1 MSLPETLSD
10 PHLHHVKANGISL
23 AYFEWGAHLR
33 GIEATLVMVHATG
46 FHGRVWDQIVAH
58 FPDRHVIALEQ
69 RGHGRSENAQFEGW
83 AIFGRDLAA
92 FVVALD
98 LEGVIG
104 IGHSMGAHAL
114 VQAAAFEPSRFARL
128 ILIDPVIV
136 DPLRYHLA
144 PTPEG
149 TMHPASKRLKQFESS
164 QAMFE
169 RFADRPPYSGFTEQ
183 ALRDYCNHALKPS
196 AQGGGYELACSP
208 MTEAK
213 IYLTAV
219 RNAGVFASV
228 LALKIP
234 VLLIRA
240 RLPKN
245 EGKPDFSGSP
255 TWPGL
260 VSIFHNARE
269 VYLPDR
275 SHLAPMED
283 PAGIAELILEELVAD
298 SKVHPT

>member
-1 MSLPETLSD
+1 MPEARSE
-10 PHLHHVKANGISL
+10 PVLHDVKANDISL

-33 GIEATLVMVHATG
+33 GVDATLLMVHATG
-46 FHGRVWDQIVAH
+46 FHGRVWDQVVAH
-58 FPDRHVIALEQ
+58 FPNRHVIALEQ

-92 FVVALD
+92 FAVALD
-98 LEGVIG
+98 LRAVIG

-114 VQAAAFEPSRFARL
+114 VQAAAFQPTRFARL

-136 DPLRYHLA
+136 DPVLYHRA
-144 PTPEG
+144 PTPDG
-149 TMHPASKRLKQFESS
+149 TIHPSSKRLNDFESP

-169 RFADRPPYSGFTEQ
+169 RFADRPPYSGFAKQT
-183 ALRDYCNHALKPS
+183 LLDYCNHALKPS
-196 AQGGGYELACSP
+196 AQGLGYELACSP
-208 MTEAK
+208 LTEAK

-219 RNAGVFASV
+219 RNPGVYASV
-228 LALKIP
+228 LALRNP

-240 RLPKN
+240 RLPKS

-260 VSIFHNARE
+260 VSKVHSARE

-283 PAGIAELILEELVAD
+283 PEGIAQLILEQLGAD
-298 SKVHPT
+298 SKVHTT

>member
-1 MSLPETLSD
+1 MSLPKARSEPVLQY
-10 PHLHHVKANGISL
+10 VQANGISL
-23 AYFEWGAHLR
+23 AYFEWDAHLR
-33 GIEATLVMVHATG
+33 GIEPTLLVVHATG
-46 FHGRVWDQIVAH
+46 FHGRVWDQVLAH
-58 FPDRHVIALEQ
+58 FPNRHVIALEQ
-69 RGHGRSENAQFEGW
+69 RGHGRSEYAEFDGW

-92 FVVALD
+92 FAVALD
-98 LEGVIG
+98 LVAAVG

-114 VQAAAFEPSRFARL
+114 VQAAAFQPTRFARL

-136 DPLRYHLA
+136 DPHIYHRS

-149 TMHPASKRLKQFESS
+149 MIHPASKRLNHFESA

-183 ALRDYCNHALKPS
+183 ALRDYCHYALTPS
-196 AQGGGYELACSP
+196 ARGAGYELACSP

-219 RNAGVFASV
+219 RDPGVYASV
-228 LALKIP
+228 LALRIP
-234 VLLIRA
+234 VFLIRA
-240 RLPKN
+240 RLPNSEAKA
-245 EGKPDFSGSP
+245 DFSGSP

-260 VSIFHNARE
+260 VSKFHNARE

-283 PAGIAELILEELVAD
+283 PDGIAKLILEELVAD
-298 SKVHPT
+298 SKVHAS